1 MYTLCGGA
9 GRVSNYYHTA
19 VTNFLCNLCKIDR
32 SKKFKCFCCKNSLS
46 STIIFAG
53 FTDLQSLEEKT
64 FCQKITEFKEILPI
78 FSIVFLFSSNRKTKS
93 QSHWNKSTLYA
104 KTGNWMD
111 SWKSQNKK
119 LLVF

>member
-19 VTNFLCNLCKIDR
+19 VTNSLCNLCKIDR
-32 SKKFKCFCCKNSLS
+32 SKKFKCFSCKNNLS

-78 FSIVFLFSSNRKTKS
+78 FNIVFSIFLQQK
-93 QSHWNKSTLYA
+93 
-104 KTGNWMD
+104 
-111 SWKSQNKK
+111 NKK
-119 LLVF
+119 SITLK